1 MQRAGKEENVSN
13 LVTWLHQEATF
24 APEANQTLRMLTKR
38 NVPTEDQHLEDQRAT
53 LLAMRELL
61 IKKGA
66 HLVVRGNTIWLP
78 VRCIKVQL

>member
-1 MQRAGKEENVSN
+1 MR
-13 LVTWLHQEATF
+13 T
-24 APEANQTLRMLTKR
+24 LTKR
-38 NVPTEDQHLEDQRAT
+38 NVPTEDQHLEEQRAT

-61 IKKGA
+61 IKKRA